1 MSCPRIRLRSWISRR
16 IYGVSSSLTLS
27 LALSLF
33 FTLLGDGNLFGAS
46 SRKDT
51 DSAIHPLAECEKLG
65 PVTNVVLFDKE
76 PEGVASV
83 RYGNAEAAKACVRV
97 MDGRHFSGMVV
108 KAYTAEGG
116 EKFKKSNEKAKALV
130 EENGEGDDG
139 VEDGKEDEESKRLDQ
154 FGEWL
159 EEEGKKNSQ

>member
-1 MSCPRIRLRSWISRR
+1 MT
-16 IYGVSSSLTLS
+16 TL
-27 LALSLF
+27 
-33 FTLLGDGNLFGAS
+33 LLGDFNIGILTPAFPN
-46 SRKDT
+46 
-51 DSAIHPLAECEKLG
+51 LAECEKLG

-83 RYGNAEAAKACVRV
+83 RYGNTEAAKACVRV

-108 KAYTAEGG
+108 KAYISEGA

-130 EENGEGDDG
+130 EENGGGEDG
-139 VEDGKEDEESKRLDQ
+139 VEDSKEDEESKRLDQ

-159 EEEGKKNSQ
+159 EEEGKKGQ

>member
-16 IYGVSSSLTLS
+16 IYGVSSSLSLSVFLIFYLS
-27 LALSLF
+27 LVIVLAAPSYRHINS
-33 FTLLGDGNLFGAS
+33 T
-46 SRKDT
+46 T
-51 DSAIHPLAECEKLG
+51 HYLAECEKLG

-108 KAYTAEGG
+108 KAYIAEGG
-116 EKFKKSNEKAKALV
+116 EKFKKNNEKAKALV
-130 EENGEGDDG
+130 EENGGGDG
-139 VEDGKEDEESKRLDQ
+139 VEEDGKEDEESKRLDQ

-159 EEEGKKNSQ
+159 EEEGIKGR